1 MSQIPVS
8 YTTDVNMSAAPRGL
22 SNRVT
27 ANVGLFSN
35 EAAGFADEFRGYLS
49 PAAVAQ
55 DFGSDSV
62 TTAMAQAAFAQSPN
76 LTSGRGMLYVIP
88 YVATNGTSGYATT
101 ADLSDNIDN
110 FKSVSN
116 GQLSLAIDGVTY
128 TYSKLNFQGINTL
141 QDIANVLLAKLP
153 DCFIEVVEETVED
166 VTTQKLKFTSKRFG
180 YDSTVDILTIA
191 NPSGVDLSSASYLI
205 KSELITVAGSN
216 AVDQESLS
224 EAYNRVA
231 DKIYFGQILDTCFR
245 DNASV
250 IQNATN
256 LASSGRNYFE
266 ATSSLEN
273 IDVLGMALLQGGF
286 KRTKLMAYGQK
297 PIKAK
302 AAIAGA
308 LSRALATDYAGSD
321 TCLTMNL
328 KELATISPDDC
339 LNLTYVTKAKAAGV
353 DVYASQGGLSVYFS
367 NKGAG
372 GYVDDMTGSQTFAN
386 DLQVAAY
393 NYIRQV
399 GTKVA
404 QTEAGMTGV
413 KNALAKVCRQ
423 YVTNGFL
430 GTGLVWNGAEKFG
443 NVEDFDRNITE
454 QGFYIYSLPIAQ
466 QSQADRED
474 RIAPLI
480 QLAGKSAGAIH
491 FLNINGILEA

>member
-8 YTTDVNMSAAPRGL
+8 YTTSVNMSAAPRGL
-22 SNRVT
+22 SNRVV

-35 EAAGFADEFRGYLS
+35 EEASFSDEYRAYLS
-49 PAAVAQ
+49 PGAVAE

-62 TTAMAQAAFAQSPN
+62 TYAMANALFSQSPN
-76 LTSGRGMLYVIP
+76 LTSGRGTLYVIP
-88 YVATNGTSGYATT
+88 YVATNGTSGYAKT

-110 FKSVSN
+110 FKSISN
-116 GQLSLAIDGVTY
+116 GQLKLVIDGVAHTF
-128 TYSKLNFQGINTL
+128 SKLNFQGISTL
-141 QDIANVLLAKLP
+141 QDIANVILSKLP
-153 DCFIEVVEETVED
+153 DCFIEVEEETIEE
-166 VTTQKLKFTSKRFG
+166 VTTQKLKLTSKRFG
-180 YDSTVDILTIA
+180 YASAVEIVAIE
-191 NPSGVDLSSASYLI
+191 NPSGVDLSSSSYLI
-205 KSELITVAGSN
+205 KDELVTVAGSN

-224 EAYNRVA
+224 EAFARVA
-231 DKIYFGQILDTCFR
+231 EKVYFGQILDTCFR

-256 LASSGRNYFE
+256 LASSERNYFE
-266 ATSSLEN
+266 VTSSLEN
-273 IDVLGMALLQGGF
+273 IDVLGIALLQGGF
-286 KRTKLMAYGQK
+286 KRAKLVAYGQK

-308 LSRALATDYAGSD
+308 LSRALATNYAGSD

-339 LNLTYVTKAKAAGV
+339 LNLTYVNKAKAAGV
-353 DVYASQGGLSVYFS
+353 DVYANQGGLSVYFS

-372 GYVDDMTGSQTFAN
+372 GYVDDMTGSQAFAN

-404 QTEAGMTGV
+404 QTEVGMTGV

-423 YVTNGFL
+423 YVINGFL
-430 GTGLVWNGAEKFG
+430 GKGLVWNGAEKFG
-443 NVEDFDRNITE
+443 NVEDFDRNIFE
-454 QGFYIYSLPIAQ
+454 QAFYIYSLPVAQ

-491 FLNINGILEA
+491 FLTINGILEA